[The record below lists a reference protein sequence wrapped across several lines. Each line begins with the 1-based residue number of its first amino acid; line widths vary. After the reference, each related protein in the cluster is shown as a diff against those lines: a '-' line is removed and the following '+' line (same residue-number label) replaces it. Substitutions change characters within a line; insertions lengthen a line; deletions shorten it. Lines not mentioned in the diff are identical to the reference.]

1 MRTIRTIFTIIILL
15 IPAISLSG
23 TKKDNIYGDMENV
36 SYVRSFDGGTLT
48 DNIQRIKND
57 VRTCGIVV

>member
-57 VRTCGIVV
+57 ARTSGIVV